1 MENLID
7 NLQKWLR
14 RNKTEESSKTPNEP
28 RRKDS
33 NERNMYTQKGGAK
46 GEKKTPHCIF
56 CLSDHWSDTCKSF
69 VTTTKQKAFFVE
81 NKLCFNCASP
91 GDGGNQCR
99 SRGCYRCGAK
109 HHTSL
114 YNQSKDGGDSTVL
127 TGYTTGTKETT
138 LPAIIPVKVKGEVL
152 WAYLA

>member
-7 NLQKWLR
+7 NLQKWLK
-14 RNKTEESSKTPNEP
+14 RNKTEESSKTPTT

-33 NERNMYTQKGGAK
+33 KERNKYTKKGGAR
-46 GEKKTPHCIF
+46 GEKKAPHCIF